1 MFSSRANELR
11 WRQKSRLLIFVF
23 YITCPAHT
31 LTPRLVPVNFI
42 TNNILLYIP
51 KIRELPWK
59 RSHDNSTWISKCK
72 HNKNLV
78 FFAFLPDAFR
88 KFFLKVEARPRQP
101 RHFGTRVLL
110 GLPTLGQSLA
120 YTSRLLAS
128 LYGLEEKPNMSTC
141 MSSVQDKSTKGQQG
155 VRIDHRPSV
164 LRDSH
169 PNHCKHSFNDCILY
183 WLYSGRCPFHFYI
196 VVKSSFSDESA
207 WH

>member
-101 RHFGTRVLL
+101 RHLAVP
-110 GLPTLGQSLA
+110 GLWLPIFGQSLA
-120 YTSRLLAS
+120 YFAVACLS
-128 LYGLEEKPNMSTC
+128 LWTRGGKAKYVECSSHLELGDNKGWGLT
-141 MSSVQDKSTKGQQG
+141 
-155 VRIDHRPSV
+155 IDHQHWV
-164 LRDSH
+164 TE
-169 PNHCKHSFNDCILY
+169 
-183 WLYSGRCPFHFYI
+183 
-196 VVKSSFSDESA
+196 SSQSL
-207 WH
+207 